1 MSAQAL
7 TVDGTERFDLAFG
20 EPLRR
25 RQPARL
31 GIELRDGRRGS
42 VPLLLRID
50 TPSKRPTS
58 WQEGSCRMH
67 SNSCSKRN
75 TLGNQSTRDEH
86 DNYMAQTGSKNGAG
100 DG

>member
-58 WQEGSCRMH
+58 WQEGIMPYALEQLFQAQH
-67 SNSCSKRN
+67 
-75 TLGNQSTRDEH
+75 TGQSIDEGR
-86 DNYMAQTGSKNGAG
+86 T
-100 DG
+100 